1 MCSLD
6 IPQIVIDRAL
16 TAGKD
21 GKKWLSELPNMI
33 ACLEEKWKIIVGP
46 FLSGGTQAF
55 TAYADG
61 QNGNQYVIK
70 IDMPGTVG
78 HPDFMQAVNT
88 LTLANGYGYVKLF
101 AYDEDKKACLLERL
115 GKPLKAFP
123 YSINEQLKIICSILK
138 KAWYVPI
145 DSFPRTDGDESISW
159 FRQFIRPKWDE
170 LHHPCSEAVIERAYC
185 FLTSREAHKKPK
197 EYVLLHGDAHSTNI
211 LEDLSAPNRFKP
223 IDPDGL
229 FYEKAYDLGVLM
241 REWREEYHHNPIK
254 KGKERCMYLHKLTGV
269 EANAIFEWGYLQ
281 CVSTG
286 LLFCSI
292 NQATG
297 KELLD
302 VAEAWLYINNVLE

>member
-46 FLSGGTQAF
+46 SLSGGTQAF

-61 QNGNQYVIK
+61 QNGSQYVIK

-138 KAWYVPI
+138 KQVY
-145 DSFPRTDGDESISW
+145 S
-159 FRQFIRPKWDE
+159 
-170 LHHPCSEAVIERAYC
+170 
-185 FLTSREAHKKPK
+185 
-197 EYVLLHGDAHSTNI
+197 
-211 LEDLSAPNRFKP
+211 NRF
-223 IDPDGL
+223 L
-229 FYEKAYDLGVLM
+229 SEN
-241 REWREEYHHNPIK
+241 RWR
-254 KGKERCMYLHKLTGV
+254 
-269 EANAIFEWGYLQ
+269 
-281 CVSTG
+281 
-286 LLFCSI
+286 
-292 NQATG
+292 
-297 KELLD
+297 
-302 VAEAWLYINNVLE
+302 